1 MDIAIGMPG
10 MIPNV
15 SSKTMKEW
23 AQRAEARGFS
33 SLIVDDRL
41 VWAGYDIL
49 ISAAAAAAVTER
61 IKITAAVVLGPLRAN
76 LAEFAK
82 QVTSIDRISDGRF
95 VLGLG
100 VGSREDDFLASAI
113 DFHSRGK
120 LMDVLLE
127 RTQAIWRGEAEPIG
141 PVPVHSGGPP
151 LLFGGSS
158 DATFR
163 RLSRYGTGWVCATSG
178 GPSGVRE
185 GAKRA
190 RSAWANA
197 GRSGSPRI
205 LALTPRFALGPNG
218 QSAVDGYLRAY
229 NAYRGNG
236 ANQRA
241 ASALVRPELVREQIE
256 LFAAAG
262 CDELVINPCDAN
274 PDQVDLLADAI
285 AGG

>member
-10 MIPNV
+10 MIPDV
-15 SSKTMKEW
+15 SSKIMREW

-41 VWAGYDIL
+41 VWGGYDIL

-61 IKITAAVVLGPLRAN
+61 IRITAAVVLGPLRTN
-76 LAEFAK
+76 VAEFAK

-120 LMDVLLE
+120 LMDALLE
-127 RTQAIWRGEAEPIG
+127 RTHAIWHGEAEPIG
-141 PVPVHSGGPP
+141 PAPVRPDGPP
-151 LLFGGSS
+151 LIFGGSS
-158 DATFR
+158 DAAFR
-163 RLSRYGTGWVCATSG
+163 RLARFGTGWVCATSG

-185 GAKRA
+185 GTGRA
-190 RSAWANA
+190 RAAWESA
-197 GRSGSPRI
+197 GRQGSPRI
-205 LALTPRFALGPNG
+205 FALTPRFALGPKG

-229 NAYRGNG
+229 NAYRGDG
-236 ANQRA
+236 VNQRA
-241 ASALVRPELVREQIE
+241 ATALVHPELVQEQIA
-256 LFAAAG
+256 LFEAAG
-262 CDELVINPCDAN
+262 CDELIINPCVAD

-285 AGG
+285 AGR